1 MNPIP
6 RILQAELGI
15 TESNRQT
22 LAKVSDLLEL
32 LDSAIDFSGL
42 SLTDWY
48 HYATES
54 RHVAIGA
61 ETTPMHKAIT
71 LFNQLK

>member
-15 TESNRQT
+15 TESNRHT
-22 LAKVSDLLEL
+22 LARVSDLLEH

-48 HYATES
+48 HYGTES
-54 RHVAIGA
+54 RQVAIGA
-61 ETTPMHKAIT
+61 ETYPMHKAIT
-71 LFNQLK
+71 LFHQLQ